1 MSFVWSQEL
10 KIILCTDSSTYLHPV
25 SQKGHLPPLLIRNLV
40 FKFGFGTL
48 SQKHLRNV
56 ARGSRPVARAPHI
69 ELCQPVSGT
78 ITLSDT
84 DKLLNYHTLTLFC
97 VSCVRCVS
105 AFKLYLSFLKNTVL
119 FCKTNFNLKLPD
131 TLNTHLYNPHGY

>member
-1 MSFVWSQEL
+1 M
-10 KIILCTDSSTYLHPV
+10 
-25 SQKGHLPPLLIRNLV
+25 
-40 FKFGFGTL
+40 
-48 SQKHLRNV
+48 KHLRNV
-56 ARGSRPVARAPHI
+56 ARGSRSMPRAPYI

-105 AFKLYLSFLKNTVL
+105 VFKLFETFFKNTVL
-119 FCKTNFNLKLPD
+119 FFKTNFNSKLPD
-131 TLNTHLYNPHGY
+131 TADTDPSSPHGYWISYQKFLTQVLTQT